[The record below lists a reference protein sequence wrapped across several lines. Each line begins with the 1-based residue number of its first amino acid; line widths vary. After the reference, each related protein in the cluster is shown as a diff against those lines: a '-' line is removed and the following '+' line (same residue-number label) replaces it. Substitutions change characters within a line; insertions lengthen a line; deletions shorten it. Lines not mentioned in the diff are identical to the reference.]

1 MSITDW
7 PETERPRERML
18 RHGAR
23 ALSDAELLAILLR
36 TGQPGA
42 SAVDQGRLLIRR
54 FGSLNGVFAAEHR
67 VFVGLPGMGQAKY
80 AQMQAVQEILCRLA
94 VEQLQRI
101 DLLDSPEAVRHY
113 LSHWL
118 RRSDVEIFVALFLDN
133 SNHLIASEQLAQGTV
148 SETRV
153 YPREVARRAL
163 MHNATSVIVAHN
175 HPSGRASFSEADIR
189 LTQMLRQALEL
200 LEIRLLDHFVIAG
213 HEVLSLAER
222 GKL

>member
-54 FGSLNGVFAAEHR
+54 FGSLNGVFAADHR
-67 VFVGLPGMGQAKY
+67 VFVALPGMGQAKY
-80 AQMQAVQEILCRLA
+80 AQMQAVQEIGRRLIG
-94 VEQLQRI
+94 EQLHRA
-101 DLLDSPEAVRHY
+101 DALDSPAAVREY
-113 LSHWL
+113 LSLCL
-118 RRSDVEIFVALFLDN
+118 RGRDVEIFLTLFLNN
-133 SNHLIASEQLAQGTV
+133 SNQIIAVEQLAQGTV